1 MKMKICHCIKITPQ
15 ELDAL
20 ETACNIVK
28 TIAEDD
34 MCSSAFESATGY
46 MPDALGS
53 WIGELIDFIHS
64 FGD

>member
-1 MKMKICHCIKITPQ
+1 MKICHCIKITPQ

-20 ETACNIVK
+20 KMARNIVK

-34 MCSSAFESATGY
+34 MCSSAFESTAGY
-46 MPDALGS
+46 TPDALEGE
-53 WIGELIDFIHS
+53 IGELIDFIHS

>member
-1 MKMKICHCIKITPQ
+1 MKICHCIKMTPQ

-20 ETACNIVK
+20 KTAYNIVR

-34 MCSSAFESATGY
+34 MCSSAFEGATGY
-46 MPDALGS
+46 MLDALEGE
-53 WIGELIDFIHS
+53 IGELIDFIHS

>member
-1 MKMKICHCIKITPQ
+1 MKIYHCIKMTPQ

-20 ETACNIVK
+20 EVACNIIK

-46 MPDALGS
+46 LPDALECEM
-53 WIGELIDFIHS
+53 GELIDFIHS

>member
-1 MKMKICHCIKITPQ
+1 MKICHCIKITPQ

-20 ETACNIVK
+20 EVACNIVK

-34 MCSSAFESATGY
+34 MCSSAFESTTGY
-46 MPDALGS
+46 MPDALEGE
-53 WIGELIDFIHS
+53 IGELIDFIHS

>member
-1 MKMKICHCIKITPQ
+1 MKTCHCIKITPQ

-20 ETACNIVK
+20 EVACNIAK

-34 MCSSAFESATGY
+34 MCYFAFQSATGY
-46 MPDALGS
+46 EPDTLESG
-53 WIGELIDFIHS
+53 IGELINFIHS

>member
-1 MKMKICHCIKITPQ
+1 MKICHCIKITPQ

-20 ETACNIVK
+20 EMACNIVK

-34 MCSSAFESATGY
+34 TCSSAFESTTGY
-46 MPDALGS
+46 MPDALEGE
-53 WIGELIDFIHS
+53 IGELIVFIHS

>member
-1 MKMKICHCIKITPQ
+1 MKICHCIKITPQ

-20 ETACNIVK
+20 ETACNVVK

-34 MCSSAFESATGY
+34 MCYSAFERTTGY
-46 MPDALGS
+46 APDTLECE
-53 WIGELIDFIHS
+53 IGALIDFIHS

>member
-1 MKMKICHCIKITPQ
+1 MKICHCIKMTPQ

-20 ETACNIVK
+20 EMACNIVR

-34 MCSSAFESATGY
+34 MCSSAFESTTGY
-46 MPDALGS
+46 EPDILEGN
-53 WIGELIDFIHS
+53 IGELIDFIHS

>member
-1 MKMKICHCIKITPQ
+1 MKICHCIKITPQ

-20 ETACNIVK
+20 EMVCNIVR

-34 MCSSAFESATGY
+34 MCSNAFVSATDY
-46 MPDALGS
+46 SPDALES
-53 WIGELIDFIHS
+53 EIGELIDFIHS

>member
-1 MKMKICHCIKITPQ
+1 MKICHYIRITFQ

-20 ETACNIVK
+20 EVARNIVK

-34 MCSSAFESATGY
+34 MCSSAFESTTGY
-46 MPDALGS
+46 MPDALEGE
-53 WIGELIDFIHS
+53 IGELIDFIHN

>member
-1 MKMKICHCIKITPQ
+1 MTPQ

-20 ETACNIVK
+20 EVACNVVK

-34 MCSSAFESATGY
+34 MCSTAFENTTGY
-46 MPDALGS
+46 DPETLES
-53 WIGELIDFIHS
+53 EIGELIDFIHN